1 MNDNDSRAV
10 VDTASVL
17 HVSELEVFRLAY
29 RNWFG
34 RPAQDEEIDSCF
46 SHYIDDSEVP
56 MWVRDFTRRVQTLHT
71 QGCLDV
77 RRFGV
82 EPAPDTTHWMAFLG
96 GMAFAGML
104 ALLALLVYLAIK
116 AQEAT
121 PTACQLPPCY

>member
-1 MNDNDSRAV
+1 
-10 VDTASVL
+10 VL

-34 RPAQDEEIDSCF
+34 RPANDGEIDSCF

-56 MWVRDFTRRVQTLHT
+56 MWVRDFTRRVRKLNEE
-71 QGCLDV
+71 GRLDV

-82 EPAPDTTHWMAFLG
+82 EPAPPTSHWMAFLG

-104 ALLALLVYLAIK
+104 MVLILLVYLAIK
-116 AQEAT
+116 AQETVPAG
-121 PTACQLPPCY
+121 CQLPPCY